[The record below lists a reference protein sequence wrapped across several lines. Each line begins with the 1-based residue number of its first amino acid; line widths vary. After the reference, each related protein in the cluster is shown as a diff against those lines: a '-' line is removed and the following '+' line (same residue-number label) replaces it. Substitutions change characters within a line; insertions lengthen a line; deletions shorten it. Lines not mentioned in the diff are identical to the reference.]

1 MNDFCGEPHYQCYAF
16 NKSDAKKAIKHD
28 LFEIPTHEFY
38 NMKDDFKKYIY
49 NFTSTFENIID
60 DEIDKEYI
68 KFNGLGSQR
77 GYYTFIHKNICAKIS
92 NQILS
97 LYNKNKTAFNTL
109 TKYVPLF
116 IAHIYRPPSI
126 DGIDRDAGGFI
137 YNKLF
142 DNTLVGKPLS
152 NTSLPEPPIPPNKL
166 AIPELKRCY
175 AENAFIDPD
184 LDEIKFIK

>member
-1 MNDFCGEPHYQCYAF
+1 MNDYCADPFYQCNVF
-16 NKSDAKKAIKHD
+16 SKLDAKKAIKYE
-28 LFEIPTHEFY
+28 LFEIPKH
-38 NMKDDFKKYIY
+38 NLNNIKDDLIKYIY
-49 NFTSTFENIID
+49 NFTSIIENIID
-60 DEIDKEYI
+60 DEINKEYV
-68 KFNGLGSQR
+68 KCNGLGSQR

-126 DGIDRDAGGFI
+126 EGTDRDAGGFI

-152 NTSLPEPPIPPNKL
+152 NTTLPVPPLPPNKL
-166 AIPELKRCY
+166 VIPELKRTY
-175 AENAFIDPD
+175 AESIFRDPD
-184 LDEIKFIK
+184 LDEINFC